1 MTANPVKKKAA
12 APKAAARPVKRPA
25 AKAVAS
31 PARKP
36 AGKSTA
42 NAKVKPK
49 TPSAATGKSGAAP
62 KPTANATARPGAA
75 VKRSVTTTRKQPPQ
89 TKPKATAAPSPVAKR
104 RPPQSAV
111 SVVKDAVSSVMLKE
125 IVTRAQGNDAKISH
139 EAFMTFLSENN
150 LLTRKKELVA
160 HLESLSIRILKKKST
175 LSLEKLNEYNVFRE
189 NFQKELQAILKRVKK
204 GLGIIETA
212 AINYIFGGDETV
224 RKNQKFIKYFLKEN
238 SIKPTKPPAKKVAKT
253 GAERSELV
261 GDPVRQYLREMG
273 SVNLLSRSEEIS
285 IARKIE
291 RGEKKV
297 IKALSKTNIVLNLV
311 INLGHDVLEGHK
323 NIDEVIEVSEDIYD
337 ESKKQELRD
346 NFLRQYEEL
355 SRLKREFKS
364 LKKSKSS
371 NFVRAKKLVEITHL
385 IQGMSILD
393 EHRREFI
400 KKIMDLQANY
410 EHVRVRVKKLKGQ
423 MSRCSSRSAERKRI
437 GSEIDEL
444 HKRLER
450 NNEKFETSEEDLE
463 KTRNDIKYGLRL
475 IEISKNDLVQSN
487 LRLVVSIA
495 KKYINRG
502 LQFSDLIQE
511 GNIGLMKAV
520 EKFEYQ
526 RGYKFSTYATWWI
539 RQAITRA
546 IADQARTIRIP
557 VHMIETI
564 HKINR
569 TQRRLVQELGREP
582 TEDEIANESAFT
594 AEKIRKIL
602 KIAQEPISLET
613 PVGDDD
619 SHLGDFLEDE
629 KTVSPPEIVS
639 QMNLKEQLEAIL
651 STLTE
656 REARVIQMRFGLNDG
671 NEHTL
676 EEVGQE
682 FQVTRERIRQIEAK
696 ALRKLKKKSKKL
708 VNFLDKPENY
718 R

>member
-1 MTANPVKKKAA
+1 MKKKTEKKAA
-12 APKAAARPVKRPA
+12 AKPAGKHAARAAKAPVARKAAAAAKRTPERKPARPAARPA
-25 AKAVAS
+25 AKAA
-31 PARKP
+31 PARKKTAVPPRP
-36 AGKSTA
+36 AAVREKKAVRSRP
-42 NAKVKPK
+42 VR
-49 TPSAATGKSGAAP
+49 PSERPRRPVAAP
-62 KPTANATARPGAA
+62 AP
-75 VKRSVTTTRKQPPQ
+75 RKQPP
-89 TKPKATAAPSPVAKR
+89 KPAVAVAK
-104 RPPQSAV
+104 A
-111 SVVKDAVSSVMLKE
+111 AVSSVMLRE
-125 IVTRAQGNDAKISH
+125 LVARAQAEDGKISH
-139 EAFMTFLSENN
+139 EAFMTFLSENS
-150 LLTRKKELVA
+150 LLPRKKEIVA
-160 HLESLSIRILKKKST
+160 HLEANSIRLLKKKS
-175 LSLEKLNEYNVFRE
+175 LQSQERLNEYNAFRE
-189 NFQKELQAILKRVKK
+189 SFAKELKAILKRVKK

-212 AINYIFGGDETV
+212 AINYIFGGEETV
-224 RKNQKFIKYFLKEN
+224 RKNQKFIKHFLKEN
-238 SIKPTKPPAKKVAKT
+238 DIKPAKAPPKKAAKP
-253 GAERSELV
+253 GGERSEIV

-273 SVNLLSRSEEIS
+273 SVNLLSRNEEIS

-311 INLGHDVLEGHK
+311 IKLGQDVLEGHK
-323 NIDEVIEVSEDIYD
+323 SIDEVIEVSEDIYD

-355 SRLKREFKS
+355 NRLKREFKS
-364 LKKSKSS
+364 LKKSRSS

-385 IQGMSILD
+385 IQDMSILD

-400 KKIMDLQANY
+400 KKIMDLQENY
-410 EHVRVRVKKLKGQ
+410 VHVRERVKKLRSH
-423 MSRCSSRSAERKRI
+423 MSRLSSRSAERKRI
-437 GSEIDEL
+437 NGEIDEL

-450 NNEKFETSEEDLE
+450 NNEKFETNEEDLE
-463 KTRNDIKYGLRL
+463 KTCSDIREGLKL
-475 IEISKNDLVQSN
+475 IEISKNDLVESN

-582 TEDEIANESAFT
+582 TEDEIAKESAFT
-594 AEKIRKIL
+594 SEKIRKIL

-651 STLTE
+651 STLTD

-708 VNFLDKPENY
+708 INFLDKPENY
-718 R
+718 K

>member
-1 MTANPVKKKAA
+1 LKKKLER
-12 APKAAARPVKRPA
+12 KAAVSLPSRKNQS
-25 AKAVAS
+25 K
-31 PARKP
+31 KP
-36 AGKSTA
+36 AGKVT
-42 NAKVKPK
+42 
-49 TPSAATGKSGAAP
+49 KS
-62 KPTANATARPGAA
+62 
-75 VKRSVTTTRKQPPQ
+75 
-89 TKPKATAAPSPVAKR
+89 
-104 RPPQSAV
+104 
-111 SVVKDAVSSVMLKE
+111 AVSSVIIRELIE
-125 IVTRAQGNDAKISH
+125 IAKADDAKIKH
-139 EAFMTFLSENN
+139 EDFMDFLSENN
-150 LLTRKKELVA
+150 LLEHKKEIVA
-160 HLESLSIRILKKKST
+160 HLASLNIKILRKMT
-175 LSLEKLNEYNVFRE
+175 VLNQEKLVEYNNFLSDFR
-189 NFQKELQAILKRVKK
+189 KELKSILSKVKK
-204 GLGIIETA
+204 GFGIIEVA
-212 AINYIFGGDETV
+212 AINYIFGSEETFK
-224 RKNQKFIKYFLKEN
+224 KNQKFIKHFLKEN
-238 SIKPTKPPAKKVAKT
+238 EIKPIKRAVKKVIKK
-253 GAERSELV
+253 GSERSEIV

-273 SVNLLSRSEEIS
+273 NVNLLSRAEEIS

-297 IKALSKTNIVLNLV
+297 IKALSKTNIVLNRV
-311 INLGHDVLEGHK
+311 IELGRDVLDGHK
-323 NIDEVIEVSEDIYD
+323 NIDDVIDVSEDIYD

-346 NFLRQYEEL
+346 KFLGQFEEL
-355 SRLKREFKS
+355 NRLKREFKN
-364 LKKSKSS
+364 LKKSKASG
-371 NFVRAKKLVEITHL
+371 FVRAKKLVEITHL
-385 IQGMSILD
+385 IQDMSILY

-400 KKIMDLQANY
+400 KKIKDLKENY
-410 EHVRVRVKKLKGQ
+410 DHVFAREKKLK
-423 MSRCSSRSAERKRI
+423 SLLSKCSSRSAERKRI
-437 GSEIDEL
+437 NEEISEL
-444 HKRLER
+444 HLRLEN
-450 NNEKFETSEEDLE
+450 NNEKFETNTEDLF
-463 KTRNDIKYGLRL
+463 KTCTDIDEGLHL
-475 IEISKNDLVQSN
+475 IELSKNDLVESN

-569 TQRRLVQELGREP
+569 TQRRLVQELGREA
-582 TEDEIANESAFT
+582 TEEEIAKESGFSS
-594 AEKIRKIL
+594 EKIRKIL

-639 QMNLKEQLEAIL
+639 QRNLREQLEMIL
-651 STLTE
+651 STLTD

-708 VNFLDKPENY
+708 VNFLDKPENF